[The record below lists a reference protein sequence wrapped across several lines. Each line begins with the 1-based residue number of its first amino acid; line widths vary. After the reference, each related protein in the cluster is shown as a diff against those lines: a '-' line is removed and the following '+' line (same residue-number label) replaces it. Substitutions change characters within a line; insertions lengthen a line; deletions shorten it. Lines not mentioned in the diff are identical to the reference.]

1 MAVGSLEDSLECI
14 YKAEVEQGVPLSG
27 VAKTYLSNLKTL
39 GIDFLPSTVSVQTAA
54 DTVGN
59 EHNKLIFFLVALT
72 TIWGYDRWRVTILE
86 VF

>member
-27 VAKTYLSNLKTL
+27 VAKTFKFEDTWDRLRAINCLT
-39 GIDFLPSTVSVQTAA
+39 VQTGA

-72 TIWGYDRWRVTILE
+72 TIWGYDHWRVTILE